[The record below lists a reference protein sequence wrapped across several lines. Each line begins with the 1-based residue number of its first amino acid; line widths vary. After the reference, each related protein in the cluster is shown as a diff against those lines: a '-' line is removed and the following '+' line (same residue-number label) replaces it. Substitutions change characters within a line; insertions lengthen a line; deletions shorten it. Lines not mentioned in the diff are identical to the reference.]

1 MRPRSSRYGS
11 WSLYRKR
18 LGLSAE
24 TSIVE
29 RGTVEYSAA
38 IGRRKKW
45 LLRHPARP
53 GAKRLVKT
61 QDLFRV
67 SKFHRTLHTGK

>member
-45 LLRHPARP
+45 LLRHP